1 MYRIVLL
8 CLICSE
14 NIFSSSRGLLQYLD
28 TDSIT
33 AAETLEIAKKNL
45 ITLSEVKK
53 QFQDVDSNNRSKNR
67 LNPYVICIR
76 KYSKTLN
83 DQIQWLEENMNSSNM
98 DARNSLLSRLG
109 KINQISLGFNELRTH
124 EELEIIKRSFQRF
137 R

>member
-67 LNPYVICIR
+67 LNPYVICILSCR
-76 KYSKTLN
+76 SKFGSAAAAN
-83 DQIQWLEENMNSSNM
+83 
-98 DARNSLLSRLG
+98 
-109 KINQISLGFNELRTH
+109 K
-124 EELEIIKRSFQRF
+124 
-137 R
+137 